1 MAKKYL
7 SLEEAAA
14 ALRIKRDELIRLR
27 EKGGIRGFA
36 DRGTWKFKSE
46 DVEEY
51 RRQQQPDSSPD
62 VTLMPSKRS
71 DESSVLGDND
81 VVADQ
86 PTVIRGDSK
95 KGGRGILDGTSDSDV
110 RLIVDDS
117 VIGDAVDSDPEVQ
130 LPPLGD
136 SDSDVRLVG
145 DRGGKKSGSQKDS
158 SVVLTDAG
166 SDSDV
171 QIIGPDSDSDVQI
184 IGTDSDSDVKLV
196 GQRKSDG
203 SSSSEVIL
211 SDADSDSDV
220 RLVKEGSGVDAT
232 SDSDVQLVTEEG
244 SKVGRD
250 SDSDVALVGPGNED
264 TARMKLPKDRA
275 TDSSVLADDSG
286 VTIAADGDSGL
297 TLETA
302 SGIVLQEPDSGI
314 TMEAG
319 DSGISLEGVD
329 SGLALE
335 TADSGISL
343 DAGDSGISLDA
354 GDSGI
359 ALEGVSDS
367 GISLDDSGSYALSDD
382 SGIEVGSP
390 SDSGIALDA
399 LEASDSDRLGATAP
413 MVGTAATDD
422 KDEKTE
428 MDVLGGAKGGRG
440 GDGETS
446 VILFEDEDD
455 AVALKK
461 SPGSSGD
468 FDTLES
474 ETFDTDDSFAE
485 AVDFGDEDL
494 EVVED
499 VLGDSSADFDEIES
513 LEEMDVFDA
522 ADEDFEESFTAGES
536 EVDFV
541 PAAEAPAGRIAVAA
555 EAEWGVFTFVGLVL
569 TTVTM
574 AVCGMVM
581 FDLVRGMWAYN
592 EPMAYNGYVIDF
604 VSGLFK

>member
-14 ALRIKRDELIRLR
+14 ALRIKRDDLIRLR
-27 EKGGIRGFA
+27 ERGAIRGFA

-62 VTLMPSKRS
+62 VPLMPSKRS

-81 VVADQ
+81 AVADQ

-95 KGGRGILDGTSDSDV
+95 GGILDGTSDSDV

-145 DRGGKKSGSQKDS
+145 DRGDKKRDKQKDS
-158 SVVLTDAG
+158 SVVLTEAG

-171 QIIGPDSDSDVQI
+171 QIIGS
-184 IGTDSDSDVKLV
+184 DSDSDVKLV

-211 SDADSDSDV
+211 SEADSDSDV
-220 RLVKEGSGVDAT
+220 RLVEEGSAVDAT

-250 SDSDVALVGPGNED
+250 SDSDVALVSPGNED

-319 DSGISLEGVD
+319 DSGISLESVD

-335 TADSGISL
+335 TS
-343 DAGDSGISLDA
+343 DSGISLDA

-399 LEASDSDRLGATAP
+399 LEASDSSKLGATAP
-413 MVGTAATDD
+413 MVGTSATDD
-422 KDEKTE
+422 QGATQLDDEEDAVRLKRP
-428 MDVLGGAKGGRG
+428 A

-455 AVALKK
+455 AVAMKK

-474 ETFDTDDSFAE
+474 ETFDTGDSFAE

-513 LEEMDVFDA
+513 LAEMDVFDA
-522 ADEDFEESFTAGES
+522 ADEDFEESFVAGES
-536 EVDFV
+536 E
-541 PAAEAPAGRIAVAA
+541 AEFSTATPVPAGRIAVAA
-555 EAEWGVFTFVGLVL
+555 EAEWGIPTFVGLVL
-569 TTVTM
+569 TTVAM
-574 AVCGMVM
+574 AFCGMVM

-592 EPMAYNGYVIDF
+592 EPMAYNGVIIDF